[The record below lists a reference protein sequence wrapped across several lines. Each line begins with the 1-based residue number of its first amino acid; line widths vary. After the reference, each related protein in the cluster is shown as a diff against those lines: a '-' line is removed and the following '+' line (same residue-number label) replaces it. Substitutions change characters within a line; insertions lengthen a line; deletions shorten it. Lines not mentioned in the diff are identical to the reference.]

1 MDFNTVYA
9 QKLTTADRVA
19 ALVKD
24 DDWVDYGWAIGT
36 PVSFDAAL
44 AKRLPERRHPVP
56 CAGNF
61 QDRKSG
67 RALLLEQLAYGRH

>member
-24 DDWVDYGWAIGT
+24 DDLSLI
-36 PVSFDAAL
+36 
-44 AKRLPERRHPVP
+44 HI
-56 CAGNF
+56 
-61 QDRKSG
+61 
-67 RALLLEQLAYGRH
+67 

>member
-36 PVSFDAAL
+36 PVCFGQEPAGAA
-44 AKRLPERRHPVP
+44 R
-56 CAGNF
+56 
-61 QDRKSG
+61 D
-67 RALLLEQLAYGRH
+67 